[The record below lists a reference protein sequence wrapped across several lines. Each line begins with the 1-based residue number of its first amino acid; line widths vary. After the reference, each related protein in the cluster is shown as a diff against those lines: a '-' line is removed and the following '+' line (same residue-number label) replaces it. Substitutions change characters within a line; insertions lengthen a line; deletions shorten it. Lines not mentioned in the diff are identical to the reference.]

1 MESCS
6 RCEKHPTPVIWIH
19 PLCYNL
25 LLSTYEPC
33 EAPSSSDLER
43 LARATQTPYQ
53 PPDEGKRATESAREG
68 LFSPWAQ
75 PILQNSFNQVLFRS
89 LPAEIQEIIL
99 TLTGPCWYLTLLGE
113 SRRLLEQ
120 VRNDWESQ
128 PEKLSLSQCVYI
140 ARTTYQGVSYIS
152 RISNI
157 PFGDRPESECVV
169 VPPGLHRI
177 ILSIDHIGVRQIQFL
192 TADSHASQDHSPWY
206 KVLDVQVDEPVLC
219 VKSDVR
225 LHCFTIYQ
233 HAYSRPP
240 AVVYQGSRTSI
251 ERRTQ
256 SPSDLEFTSSTVD
269 QPLECS
275 PHPKT

>member
-6 RCEKHPTPVIWIH
+6 RCEKYPTPVNWIH
-19 PLCYNL
+19 QLCYNL

-33 EAPSSSDLER
+33 EAPSSSDLEWF
-43 LARATQTPYQ
+43 ARATQTLYK
-53 PPDEGKRATESAREG
+53 PPEEEKRATESAWEG

-75 PILQNSFNQVLFRS
+75 PILRNCFDQVLFRS
-89 LPAEIQEIIL
+89 LPAEIQAIIL
-99 TLTGPCWYLTLLGE
+99 RLTGPCWYLTLLGE
-113 SRRLLEQ
+113 TRRLLEQ
-120 VRNDWESQ
+120 VRSDRESQ
-128 PEKLSLSQCVYI
+128 PEKLSLAQRVYI

-157 PFGDRPESECVV
+157 PFEDRPESECVV

-177 ILSIDHIGVRQIQFL
+177 ILSIDHIGVRQLQFL
-192 TADSHASQDHSPWY
+192 TADSHASQDLSPWY
-206 KVLDVQVDEPVLC
+206 KVLDVQVDGPVLC

-233 HAYSRPP
+233 RAYSRPP
-240 AVVYQGSRTSI
+240 AVVYQGSRTSS

-256 SPSDLEFTSSTVD
+256 SP
-269 QPLECS
+269 
-275 PHPKT
+275 